1 MAITLSAPGRERPS
15 SQRLTWHSEA
25 RQSAA
30 MSMASHPSAFAA
42 LRNAVLISMPGV

>member
-1 MAITLSAPGRERPS
+1 
-15 SQRLTWHSEA
+15 
-25 RQSAA
+25 